1 MKNLL
6 ESFAVLLVG
15 LLSLLIVYFI
25 VQYNMIEDQVIE
37 DVDYTVTDTKD
48 KAKDNY
54 LDNLEDY
61 GDDEDIDVDATEES
75 TVNTVEIRTEEKD
88 HDLEDVVDDKSK
100 SSYMKNLENYADTAK
115 KEKLDEVKPDAKDHA
130 GEPEKLEQ
138 EEIVDEVGMAID
150 SALNDL

>member
-1 MKNLL
+1 MILTALKMMMKILTWMRQNRVPSILL
-6 ESFAVLLVG
+6 KVRA
-15 LLSLLIVYFI
+15 
-25 VQYNMIEDQVIE
+25 
-37 DVDYTVTDTKD
+37 
-48 KAKDNY
+48 
-54 LDNLEDY
+54 
-61 GDDEDIDVDATEES
+61 
-75 TVNTVEIRTEEKD
+75 EEKD
-88 HDLEDVVDDKSK
+88 HDLEDVVNDKSK

>member
-48 KAKDNY
+48 KAKDND
-54 LDNLEDY
+54 LDSLED
-61 GDDEDIDVDATEES
+61 DDEDIDVDATE
-75 TVNTVEIRTEEKD
+75 
-88 HDLEDVVDDKSK
+88 
-100 SSYMKNLENYADTAK
+100 
-115 KEKLDEVKPDAKDHA
+115 
-130 GEPEKLEQ
+130 
-138 EEIVDEVGMAID
+138 
-150 SALNDL
+150 